1 MAKTSVPKSFNDL
14 LKPEW
19 KGQITIEGR
28 AYEWFGTTLKAM
40 GEEKGMAYMRE
51 LAKQTELR
59 TGAICSLSSSP
70 RESSKARS
78 AVTRKPSRF

>member
-1 MAKTSVPKSFNDL
+1 M
-14 LKPEW
+14 
-19 KGQITIEGR
+19 EGR

-59 TGAICSLSSSP
+59 TGRNLIAQLVAAGEFKGALSGYSQTF
-70 RESSKARS
+70 EAL
-78 AVTRKPSRF
+78 KPMGAPVD